1 VRKEEA
7 LTKILHL
14 FKEKT
19 VVYMSLLTLVL
30 GGLAGYYLGQRQ
42 ANADSGQNLQQMQNR
57 PSGNS
62 SNQTENNQ
70 GAPDVNSGASTTD
83 QNSGSVDD
91 NTEGGTTAI

>member
-1 VRKEEA
+1 M
-7 LTKILHL
+7 TKILHL

-57 PSGNS
+57 PSGNG
-62 SNQTENNQ
+62 SNRTENNQ
-70 GAPDVNSGASTTD
+70 GAPDVNSGASNNGGGTTD

>member
-1 VRKEEA
+1 
-7 LTKILHL
+7 
-14 FKEKT
+14 
-19 VVYMSLLTLVL
+19 MSLLTLVL

-70 GAPDVNSGASTTD
+70 GAPDVNSGASNNSGGTTD